1 MAYSDLELLARIVEC
16 EAGGEGETGMKAVA
30 SVVMNRVQVD
40 YGEYGRLYTIR
51 EVVYQR
57 GQFTCA
63 METVGGVYN
72 MQNIYNMRPTQVHYD
87 IANWAIAGNRLTNLG
102 FALWF
107 YNPFSVTCRDNF
119 PSRVGEFVIRIGDH
133 CFYNPT
139 PAYAETEGGSAMPE
153 RRMNQPETAHSQMNR
168 LRNRSDFSEGAD
180 GSRSLDNFN
189 TPPQPSF
196 DSEEMRGSMQAIL
209 AQNIGE
215 YVVIEFLIGTEN
227 IVRKQG
233 MLYFV
238 GRSFVTLY
246 DENVNNFIVCDI
258 FSVKFVY
265 FYMPGDRPRYN
276 YNLLPPISGEPGM
289 NARLR

>member
-1 MAYSDLELLARIVEC
+1 
-16 EAGGEGETGMKAVA
+16 
-30 SVVMNRVQVD
+30 
-40 YGEYGRLYTIR
+40 
-51 EVVYQR
+51 
-57 GQFTCA
+57 
-63 METVGGVYN
+63 
-72 MQNIYNMRPTQVHYD
+72 
-87 IANWAIAGNRLTNLG
+87 
-102 FALWF
+102 
-107 YNPFSVTCRDNF
+107 
-119 PSRVGEFVIRIGDH
+119 
-133 CFYNPT
+133 
-139 PAYAETEGGSAMPE
+139 MPE

-246 DENVNNFIVCDI
+246 DEHVNNFIVCDI
-258 FSVKFVY
+258 FSVTCRDNFPSRVGEFVIRIGDHC
-265 FYMPGDRPRYN
+265 FYDPTPAYA
-276 YNLLPPISGEPGM
+276 ET
-289 NARLR
+289 

>member
-1 MAYSDLELLARIVEC
+1 
-16 EAGGEGETGMKAVA
+16 
-30 SVVMNRVQVD
+30 
-40 YGEYGRLYTIR
+40 
-51 EVVYQR
+51 
-57 GQFTCA
+57 
-63 METVGGVYN
+63 
-72 MQNIYNMRPTQVHYD
+72 
-87 IANWAIAGNRLTNLG
+87 
-102 FALWF
+102 
-107 YNPFSVTCRDNF
+107 
-119 PSRVGEFVIRIGDH
+119 
-133 CFYNPT
+133 
-139 PAYAETEGGSAMPE
+139 MPE

-215 YVVIEFLIGTEN
+215 SVVIEFLTGTEN
-227 IVRKQG
+227 IVRKQW

-289 NARLR
+289 NARPR